1 MKIELESV
9 LEILRDINNLNGFK
23 SFSAYTECYTR
34 IKNLSSNQEQIG
46 EWITDKNGIIKC
58 SQCLIPLNEFQA
70 NFGINNYCPACGV
83 HMKRRKRN
91 EN

>member
-1 MKIELESV
+1 MKVELENV
-9 LEILRDINNLNGFK
+9 LNVIRDINNLNGFR

-34 IKNLSSNQEQIG
+34 IKNLPTIPDWIG

-58 SQCLIPLNEFQA
+58 SQCLVPLNEFQA

-83 HMKRRKRN
+83 RMKRRNKN

>member
-34 IKNLSSNQEQIG
+34 IKNLSEQTG

-58 SQCLIPLNEFQA
+58 SQCLSPLNEIQA